1 MSVKNEKELAQA
13 IKNGDDYIEV
23 EGDLAKKTLKI
34 KATGKVA
41 WAIAIG
47 GIGVATVA
55 ILTLPATTVATGGVG
70 VLAKGF
76 VTTGAGAT
84 AAGVLGIPTAITA
97 ISIAV
102 AAGGVGVLN
111 KLRNYKLEKIS
122 DAHIKLLKK

>member
-84 AAGVLGIPTAITA
+84 AAGVLGRPG
-97 ISIAV
+97 ISIIPPQTATMNF
-102 AAGGVGVLN
+102 APRL
-111 KLRNYKLEKIS
+111 IS
-122 DAHIKLLKK
+122 ISST